1 MLFGTQ
7 RQAITKY
14 LKNIFESGEL
24 ERQATCS
31 ILELVQKEGNRMVRR
46 NVEIY
51 NLDVII
57 SVGYRVNTKRGI
69 QFRQCIPIIFGTTF
83 GTIFG
88 TRKLFSKKI
97 HSRGNS
103 CNTDAS
109 ACCMSHFTLQILQ
122 SSAQSPFRAEDFCS
136 IIIEAHQNRKTEN

>member
-7 RQAITKY
+7 RQAITKH

-31 ILELVQKEGNRMVRR
+31 ILELFQKEGNRMVHR

-88 TRKLFSKKI
+88 TQKLFSKKI
-97 HSRGNS
+97 HLCGSC

-109 ACCMSHFTLQILQ
+109 MCCMSHFTLHILQ
-122 SSAQSPFRAEDFCS
+122 SSAQNPFRAEDFYT
-136 IIIEAHQNRKTEN
+136 IIIEAKIFEAKRH

>member
-7 RQAITKY
+7 RQAITKH

-88 TRKLFSKKI
+88 TRKLFQKKHTHAETPVI
-97 HSRGNS
+97 QMLPRVV
-103 CNTDAS
+103 
-109 ACCMSHFTLQILQ
+109 
-122 SSAQSPFRAEDFCS
+122 SPISLSTFSNLR
-136 IIIEAHQNRKTEN
+136 RKTPSAPKIFAALL

>member
-7 RQAITKY
+7 RQAITKH

-88 TRKLFSKKI
+88 TRKLFSKKYTHAETPVI
-97 HSRGNS
+97 QMLPRVVCPILLSTFSNLRHK
-103 CNTDAS
+103 TPS
-109 ACCMSHFTLQILQ
+109 APKIFAALL
-122 SSAQSPFRAEDFCS
+122 
-136 IIIEAHQNRKTEN
+136 

>member
-1 MLFGTQ
+1 MGAGVKIKKRSKPSHDLL
-7 RQAITKY
+7 RVLHYCIKKCVEERITKH

-57 SVGYRVNTKRGI
+57 SVLM
-69 QFRQCIPIIFGTTF
+69 RQSITSAPA
-83 GTIFG
+83 
-88 TRKLFSKKI
+88 
-97 HSRGNS
+97 SR
-103 CNTDAS
+103 T
-109 ACCMSHFTLQILQ
+109 
-122 SSAQSPFRAEDFCS
+122 
-136 IIIEAHQNRKTEN
+136 